1 MDVFPLSPSDAAALR
16 TLRLRALRDHPEA
29 FSSSVE
35 EEEKI
40 SVAEVTERIRKETPE
55 NCTFGVFVNNMLAGI
70 VHVARYTRTKVK
82 HKAHIG
88 GMYIVPEARGRGAGR
103 ALLDAAVTHARG
115 LGGVEE
121 LVLAVTVGNESARR
135 LYESVGF
142 VRYAIEPH
150 FIRVGAIY
158 YDIEWMWLRL

>member
-1 MDVFPLSPSDAAALR
+1 MEVFPLSPSDAAAFR

-29 FSSSVE
+29 FSSSFE

-40 SVAEVTERIRKETPE
+40 SVAEIAERIRKETPE
-55 NCTFGVFVNNMLAGI
+55 NCTFGVFVNDMLAGM
-70 VHVARYTRTKVK
+70 VHVARYTRHKIR

-88 GMYIVPEARGRGAGR
+88 GMYVVPEARGRGAGR
-103 ALLDAAVTHARG
+103 ALLDAAVAHAHR

-135 LYESVGF
+135 LYASVGF
-142 VRYAIEPH
+142 VPYAIEPH
-150 FIRVGAIY
+150 FIRVGEIY